1 MNSVLCSI
9 GTRGRYD
16 TTLPL
21 ALAAIINQTKKPDK
35 VVIFDDNDEPRD
47 VREELIYKNLFQ
59 MMDLKDIQWE
69 WVFAQKSGPHWNH
82 QTANIMGYKWVWRMD
97 DDCIPEPNVLRTLLS
112 YAIRKDAGAV
122 GGSILT
128 PPLQPKIYPCTG
140 KITDISKEPNIQ
152 WNYIPKEK
160 EVQHLHCSFV
170 YRAGIHDY
178 NIGLSRVAHR
188 EETLFS
194 YGLHQKRLKLYVV
207 PDAITWHL
215 KNPKGGIRSETDNSL
230 YDHDEQIFQNFM
242 QYKDHTIVV
251 LNGGL
256 GDHIVFSKILPEI
269 KNPLVFSCYP
279 DIVPGHAIAHAERG
293 FGSIDQWNIYLKMS
307 QWDWKGSLEDAFRK
321 MYL

>member
-1 MNSVLCSI
+1 MDSVLCSI

-35 VVIFDDNDEPRD
+35 VIIFDDNDNPRD
-47 VREELIYKNLFQ
+47 VREELIYKNLFK
-59 MMDLKDIQWE
+59 MMDIKNIEWE
-69 WVFAQKSGPHWNH
+69 WVFAQKKGTHWNH
-82 QTANIMGYKWVWRMD
+82 QTANIMPYKWVWRMD

-128 PPLQPKIYPCTG
+128 PPLPSPFKATG
-140 KITDISKEPNIQ
+140 KIENINNEPNIQ
-152 WNYIPKEK
+152 WGLIAKEQQV
-160 EVQHLHCSFV
+160 EHLHCSFV

-194 YGLHQKRLKLYVV
+194 YGLHQKGYKLYVI
-207 PDAITWHL
+207 PEAITWHL
-215 KNPKGGIRSETDNSL
+215 KNPEGGIRSETDESM
-230 YDHDEQIFQNFM
+230 YVHDEQIFANFM

-251 LNGGL
+251 LNCGL

-279 DIVPGHAIAHAERG
+279 DIVPGHPIAYAEKG
-293 FGSIDQWNIYLKMS
+293 FGNIDQWNIYLKMS
-307 QWDWKGSLEDAFRK
+307 QWGWKGSLESAFRK

>member
-35 VVIFDDNDEPRD
+35 VVIFDDNDDPRD
-47 VREELIYKNLFQ
+47 VRDELIYKNLFQ
-59 MMDLKDIQWE
+59 MMDIKGIKWE
-69 WVFAQKSGPHWNH
+69 WVFAQRKGTHWNH

-112 YAIRKDAGAV
+112 VAIHKNAGAV

-128 PPLQPKIYPCTG
+128 PPLMKPFKATG
-140 KITDISKEPNIQ
+140 KIEKITNELNIQ
-152 WNYIPKEK
+152 WGFIDKEQ
-160 EVQHLHCSFV
+160 EVEHLHCSFV
-170 YRAGIHDY
+170 YQAGIHDY

-194 YGLHQKRLKLYVV
+194 YGLHQRGYKLYVV

-215 KNPKGGIRSETDNSL
+215 KNPEGGIRSETNNEL
-230 YDHDEQIFQNFM
+230 YAHDEAIFQNLM
-242 QYKDHTIVV
+242 HYKDHTIVI
-251 LNGGL
+251 LNCGL

-269 KNPLVFSCYP
+269 KNPLIFSCYP
-279 DIVPGHAIAHAERG
+279 EIVPGMSIAEAEFG
-293 FGSIDQWNIYLKMS
+293 FGSLDPWNIYLKMS
-307 QWDWKGSLEDAFRK
+307 QWGWTGSLEDAFRK